1 MLYLLMAQSLD
12 LIKKLISKIKKL
24 NIKTWLIITCNDD
37 ISINFF
43 DEKLIVPSL
52 ENKYNEYSIKYI
64 IDIIIASVHLMRG
77 KY

>member
-1 MLYLLMAQSLD
+1 MKSLL
-12 LIKKLISKIKKL
+12 
-24 NIKTWLIITCNDD
+24 
-37 ISINFF
+37 F
-43 DEKLIVPSL
+43 PSL